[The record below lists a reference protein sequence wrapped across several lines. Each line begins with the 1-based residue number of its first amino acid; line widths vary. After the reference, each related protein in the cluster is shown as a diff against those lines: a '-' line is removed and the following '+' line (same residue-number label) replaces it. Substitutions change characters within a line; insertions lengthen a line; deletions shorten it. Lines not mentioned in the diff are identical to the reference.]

1 MKKVVGVNFRE
12 NGRTYFFNPN
22 KLELKIGDNVIVET
36 KMGQEFGTVK
46 ILNREIDETKLKEP
60 LKDVLK
66 IATRND
72 IKHQEE
78 NMEEDME
85 Y

>member
-22 KLELKIGDNVIVET
+22 SLELKIGDQVIVET
-36 KMGQEFGTVK
+36 KMGQEFGKIK

-60 LKDVLK
+60 LKDVIK

-78 NMEEDME
+78 NIQEEE
-85 Y
+85 E